1 VEPLIRDRERSNP
14 MRTHPDTAASNSF
27 QLCLQARPEAA
38 FGLRQQLR
46 LWLDE
51 LGAKPSDASDIC
63 LAATEALA
71 NAVEHP
77 YQPSARLIDVAGNIS
92 NRVVTITIHDFGSW
106 RDLRQREEGGY
117 GFPIM
122 RQLMDAV
129 EVHTTAEGTSV
140 TLQRRLDSPTRQ

>member
-1 VEPLIRDRERSNP
+1 METR
-14 MRTHPDTAASNSF
+14 PDTAGPSL

-51 LGAKPSDASDIC
+51 LGAKPTDASDIC
-63 LAATEALA
+63 QAATEALA

-77 YQPSARLIDVAGNIS
+77 YQPSARLIEVAGSIS

-106 RDLRQREEGGY
+106 RDLQQREEGGH
-117 GFPIM
+117 GFPMM
-122 RQLMDAV
+122 RKLMDEV
-129 EVHTTAEGTSV
+129 EVHTSAEGTSV
-140 TLQRRLDSPTRQ
+140 TLQRRLGSPVRE

>member
-1 VEPLIRDRERSNP
+1 MQTR
-14 MRTHPDTAASNSF
+14 PDTAGPS
-27 QLCLQARPEAA
+27 LHLRLQARPEAA

-51 LGAKPSDASDIC
+51 LGAKPTDASDIC

-77 YQPSARLIDVAGNIS
+77 YQPSARLIEVAGSIS
-92 NRVVTITIHDFGSW
+92 DRVVTITIHDFGSW

-117 GFPIM
+117 GFPMM
-122 RQLMDAV
+122 RKLMDAV
-129 EVHTTAEGTSV
+129 EVHTSAEGTSV
-140 TLQRRLDSPTRQ
+140 TLQRRLDSPGRE

>member
-1 VEPLIRDRERSNP
+1 
-14 MRTHPDTAASNSF
+14 MRTRPDTAPGPSF
-27 QLCLQARPEAA
+27 HLCLEARPEAP

-51 LGAKPSDASDIC
+51 LGAKPADAADIC
-63 LAATEALA
+63 LAATEALS

-77 YQPSARLIDVAGNIS
+77 YQSNAPLIDVAGSIS
-92 NRVVTITIHDFGSW
+92 DRVVTITIHDIGSW

-122 RQLMDAV
+122 RQLMDGV
-129 EVHTTAEGTSV
+129 EVHTS
-140 TLQRRLDSPTRQ
+140 